1 MAKKRRKAIRRK
13 RKLKFKL
20 ASWPT
25 WSLLV
30 LGLAVGIAL
39 TVLLQLLVHRTNAPG
54 SGLNTLFSSSEKPR
68 RATEKAP
75 TAEAPAAK
83 IPKYD
88 FYTILPEIETVL
100 PEKEST
106 ATSRPAGAAPTAN
119 VSYVLQAAS
128 FARFEDADR
137 LKAKLTLNGL
147 VAHIQKVVIEG
158 KGEYH
163 RVRLGPYSNLNELD
177 AADQRLRALGIHGL
191 RLKLK
196 REG

>member
-1 MAKKRRKAIRRK
+1 MAKRRRKGARRK
-13 RKLKFKL
+13 RKFNLKL

-25 WSLLV
+25 WSLLA

-39 TVLLQLLVHRTNAPG
+39 TVLLQLLAQRAHAPG
-54 SGLNTLFSSSEKPR
+54 SGLNKLFSSAEKPR
-68 RATEKAP
+68 RAADKTLPPEP
-75 TAEAPAAK
+75 PAK

-100 PEKEST
+100 PEKE
-106 ATSRPAGAAPTAN
+106 TSAASKPAGTTTPAD

-137 LKAKLTLNGL
+137 LKAKLTLNGM
-147 VAHIQKVVIEG
+147 VVHIQKIVIEG

-163 RVRLGPYSNLNELD
+163 RVRLGPYSNLGELD
-177 AADQRLRALGIHGL
+177 AADQRLRALGIRGL

>member
-1 MAKKRRKAIRRK
+1 MAKRRRKAATRK
-13 RKLKFKL
+13 RKFRFKL

-25 WSLLV
+25 WSLLA

-39 TVLLQLLVHRTNAPG
+39 TVLLQLLAQRAHAPG
-54 SGLNTLFSSSEKPR
+54 SGLSTLFSSAEKTPR
-68 RATEKAP
+68 
-75 TAEAPAAK
+75 PAAKTPPPKPPAK

-100 PEKEST
+100 PETET
-106 ATSRPAGAAPTAN
+106 PAVNKPRGAASTTN

-158 KGEYH
+158 RGEYH
-163 RVRLGPYSNLNELD
+163 RVRLGPYSSLNELD

>member
-1 MAKKRRKAIRRK
+1 MAKKRRKTVRRK
-13 RKLKFKL
+13 RKLKL
-20 ASWPT
+20 RLGSWPT
-25 WSLLV
+25 WSLLA

-39 TVLLQLLVHRTNAPG
+39 TVLLQLLAHRTNAPG
-54 SGLNTLFSSSEKPR
+54 SGLNTLFNSAEKPQ

-75 TAEAPAAK
+75 TVEAPAAR

-100 PEKEST
+100 PEKGSA
-106 ATSRPAGAAPTAN
+106 ATSKPATPAN

-177 AADQRLRALGIHGL
+177 AADQRLRALGIRGL

>member
-1 MAKKRRKAIRRK
+1 MAKRRRKTVRRK
-13 RKLKFKL
+13 RTFSLKLGSL
-20 ASWPT
+20 PT
-25 WSLLV
+25 WSLLA

-39 TVLLQLLVHRTNAPG
+39 TVLLQLLAQRTHAPG
-54 SGLNTLFSSSEKPR
+54 SGLNALFSSAEKPR
-68 RATEKAP
+68 RAAEKAP
-75 TAEAPAAK
+75 AAEAPAK
-83 IPKYD
+83 VPKYD

-100 PEKEST
+100 PEKETST
-106 ATSRPAGAAPTAN
+106 AGKAARGATPAD

-147 VAHIQKVVIEG
+147 EAHIQKVAIEG

-163 RVRLGPYSNLNELD
+163 RVRLGPYSNLGELD
-177 AADQRLRALGIHGL
+177 AADQRLRALGIRGL
-191 RLKLK
+191 RLKVK

>member
-1 MAKKRRKAIRRK
+1 MAKRRRRTGRRK
-13 RKLKFKL
+13 RKFSFKT
-20 ASWPT
+20 ASLPT
-25 WSLLV
+25 WSLLA

-39 TVLLQLLVHRTNAPG
+39 TVLVQLLAQRTNVPG
-54 SGLNTLFSSSEKPR
+54 SGLNTLFSNAEKPR
-68 RATEKAP
+68 RAAEKAP
-75 TAEAPAAK
+75 VAEAPAK
-83 IPKYD
+83 IPRYD

-100 PEKEST
+100 PERESST
-106 ATSRPAGAAPTAN
+106 ASKTPRGGTPAN

-147 VAHIQKVVIEG
+147 VAHIQKVAIEG

-163 RVRLGPYSNLNELD
+163 RVRLGPYSNLDELD
-177 AADQRLRALGIHGL
+177 AADQRLRTLGIRGL
-191 RLKLK
+191 RLKVK

>member
-1 MAKKRRKAIRRK
+1 MAKKRRKTVRRK
-13 RKLKFKL
+13 RKFKFKL

-54 SGLNTLFSSSEKPR
+54 SGLNTLFSSAEKPR
-68 RATEKAP
+68 HATEKASTP
-75 TAEAPAAK
+75 EAPAAK

-106 ATSRPAGAAPTAN
+106 ATSRPAGLAPPAN

-147 VAHIQKVVIEG
+147 VAHIQKVAIEG

-163 RVRLGPYSNLNELD
+163 RVRLGPYSNLKELD

>member
-1 MAKKRRKAIRRK
+1 MAKKRRKTVRRK
-13 RKLKFKL
+13 RKFKL
-20 ASWPT
+20 RLGSWPT
-25 WSLLV
+25 WSLLA

-39 TVLLQLLVHRTNAPG
+39 TVLLQLLAHRTNAPG
-54 SGLNTLFSSSEKPR
+54 SGLNTLFSSAEKPR
-68 RATEKAP
+68 RATDKTPA
-75 TAEAPAAK
+75 AEAPAAR

-100 PEKEST
+100 PEKESA
-106 ATSRPAGAAPTAN
+106 ATSRPAGAAPPAD

-163 RVRLGPYSNLNELD
+163 RVRLGPYNNLNELD
-177 AADQRLRALGIHGL
+177 AADQRLRKLGIRGL

>member
-1 MAKKRRKAIRRK
+1 MAKRRRKNVRRK
-13 RKLKFKL
+13 RKVNFRL

-25 WSLLV
+25 WSLLA

-39 TVLLQLLVHRTNAPG
+39 TVLLQLLTQRAHAPG
-54 SGLNTLFSSSEKPR
+54 SGLSTLFSSAEKPR
-68 RATEKAP
+68 RAADKVPVPEP
-75 TAEAPAAK
+75 TAK

-100 PEKEST
+100 PDKE
-106 ATSRPAGAAPTAN
+106 TSAARKPGGAATPAN

-128 FARFEDADR
+128 FARFEDADH

-147 VAHIQKVVIEG
+147 VAHIQKIVIEG

-163 RVRLGPYSNLNELD
+163 RVRLGPYSNLDELD
-177 AADQRLRALGIHGL
+177 AADQRLRALGIRGL

>member
-1 MAKKRRKAIRRK
+1 MAKRRRKNVRRK
-13 RKLKFKL
+13 RKVNFRL

-25 WSLLV
+25 WSLLA

-39 TVLLQLLVHRTNAPG
+39 
-54 SGLNTLFSSSEKPR
+54 
-68 RATEKAP
+68 
-75 TAEAPAAK
+75 

-100 PEKEST
+100 PDKE
-106 ATSRPAGAAPTAN
+106 TSAARKPGGAATPAN

-128 FARFEDADR
+128 FARFEDADH

-147 VAHIQKVVIEG
+147 VAHIQKIVIEG

-163 RVRLGPYSNLNELD
+163 RVRLGPYSNLDELD
-177 AADQRLRALGIHGL
+177 AADQRLRALGIRGL

>member
-1 MAKKRRKAIRRK
+1 MAKRRRRAARRK
-13 RKLKFKL
+13 RKFNFKL

-25 WSLLV
+25 WSLLA

-39 TVLLQLLVHRTNAPG
+39 TVLLQLLAQRAHAPG
-54 SGLNTLFSSSEKPR
+54 SGLSTLFSSAEKPR
-68 RATEKAP
+68 HPADKAP
-75 TAEAPAAK
+75 APEPPAK

-100 PEKEST
+100 PEKES
-106 ATSRPAGAAPTAN
+106 AAASKRAGAATPTD

-147 VAHIQKVVIEG
+147 VAHIQKIVIEG
-158 KGEYH
+158 RGEYH
-163 RVRLGPYSNLNELD
+163 RVRLGPYRNLDELD
-177 AADQRLRALGIHGL
+177 AADQRLRALGIRGL

>member
-1 MAKKRRKAIRRK
+1 MRRK
-13 RKLKFKL
+13 RKFKFRL
-20 ASWPT
+20 ASWPI
-25 WSLLV
+25 WSLLA

-39 TVLLQLLVHRTNAPG
+39 TVLLQLLAQRTHAPG
-54 SGLNTLFSSSEKPR
+54 SGLNTLFSSAEKPR
-68 RATEKAP
+68 RAVDKAP
-75 TAEAPAAK
+75 VAEAPAK

-100 PEKEST
+100 PEKESST
-106 ATSRPAGAAPTAN
+106 ASKPAGAATPAQ

-163 RVRLGPYSNLNELD
+163 RVRLGPYNNLGELD
-177 AADQRLRALGIHGL
+177 AADQHLRTLGIRGL